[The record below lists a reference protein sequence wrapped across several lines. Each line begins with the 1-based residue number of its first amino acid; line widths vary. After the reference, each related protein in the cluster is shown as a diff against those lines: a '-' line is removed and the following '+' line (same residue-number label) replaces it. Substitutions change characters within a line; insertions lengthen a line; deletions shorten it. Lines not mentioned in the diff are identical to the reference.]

1 MEPAMQ
7 VARMQNSTSSTPHPA
22 ATPVEL
28 PEISKFAYDKRA
40 FGDFE
45 PAFEERTD
53 SLVIALREIAQLRQ
67 QVAKV
72 EGERDRQ
79 YEYSVKMVADNTEL
93 QHVIAAIREAKIERP
108 ELWFYDPAGGCL
120 FRTGLELH
128 HEAVYRYEDAD
139 SVFDTAAQKIAAL
152 ESQLAAKDAR
162 IAELGQKI
170 KVVPDGPPCPS
181 CGFKITTSVRPPF
194 EYPDE

>member
-1 MEPAMQ
+1 MKASDYATQ
-7 VARMQNSTSSTPHPA
+7 TQNLCQRWSDEDDVFTFA
-22 ATPVEL
+22 EAYAEVEN
-28 PEISKFAYDKRA
+28 A
-40 FGDFE
+40 
-45 PAFEERTD
+45 
-53 SLVIALREIAQLRQ
+53 
-67 QVAKV
+67 
-72 EGERDRQ
+72 
-79 YEYSVKMVADNTEL
+79 EL